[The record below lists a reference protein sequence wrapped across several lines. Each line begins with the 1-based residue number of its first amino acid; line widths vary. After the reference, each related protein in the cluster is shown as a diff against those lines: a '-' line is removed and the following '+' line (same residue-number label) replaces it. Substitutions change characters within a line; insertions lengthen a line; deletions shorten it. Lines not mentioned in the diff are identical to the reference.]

1 MQGSTDDMQELING
15 IERKRASVATVQDLI
30 RYALAHGMKVSEL
43 TSSGVQL
50 R

>member
-1 MQGSTDDMQELING
+1 MQSSTDDMQDLMDMIK
-15 IERKRASVATVQDLI
+15 RKRASVATVQDLI
-30 RYALAHGMKVSEL
+30 RYALAHGMEVSEL